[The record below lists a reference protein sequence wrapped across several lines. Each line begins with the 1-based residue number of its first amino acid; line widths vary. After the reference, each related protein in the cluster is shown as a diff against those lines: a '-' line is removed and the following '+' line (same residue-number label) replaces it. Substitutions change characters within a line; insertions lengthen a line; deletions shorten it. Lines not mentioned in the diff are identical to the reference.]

1 MKALIYLSSFIY
13 GVSIIYCLICVISL
27 SDKYRTLEYKYEE
40 LKKTIEDKK
49 KKKKSNH
56 MKLYE
61 GDN

>member
-13 GVSIIYCLICVISL
+13 GISIIYCLMCVISL

-40 LKKTIEDKK
+40 LKKQIEDKSDK
-49 KKKKSNH
+49 KKPKR

>member
-13 GVSIIYCLICVISL
+13 GASIVYCLMCVISL

-40 LKKTIEDKK
+40 LKKTIEDKSN
-49 KKKKSNH
+49 KKKSNH

>member
-40 LKKTIEDKK
+40 LKKTIE
-49 KKKKSNH
+49 S
-56 MKLYE
+56 M
-61 GDN
+61 